1 MRAACYPR
9 GAAADAGTRSLAL
22 GFVLGLHLPPVP
34 IRRLDPLVVNQIA
47 AGEVVDRP
55 ASVVRELVE
64 NALDAGATRI
74 EVAIEGG
81 GRELI
86 RVSDDGCGIPADEL
100 PLAIASHATSKIE
113 SVDDL
118 ERIATM
124 GFRGEALAS
133 IASVARLRLVS
144 RPREAVAASA
154 LEAEGGEVGRP
165 QPAAGPPGTTVT
177 VRTLFHNVPAR
188 RKFLRGEASEA
199 ARVVETVESL
209 AIAHPSVSFTVRSG
223 EEGGRT
229 LLDLPATADL
239 RRRVLDCLGREL
251 EPAMLEASSDD
262 ATVSIWGL
270 VGKPELARPNSRH
283 LRIHVNGR
291 PISDRALVHAV
302 REAYRGLVEPGRT
315 PVAAI
320 FLELDPAEVDLN
332 VHPQKS
338 EVRFRSPAAVHQAV
352 RRSVRAALGGE
363 DLVPEWTAPAVGGSS
378 ASSWSRP
385 AAGPAGVT
393 LEPRGPV
400 AIPGPRPDTTW
411 SELLETAR
419 GESPAPESL
428 PLPVER
434 LRILQVDD
442 AYVVAADRD
451 GLVIVDQHA
460 LHERVMFERLL
471 ARMAAGD
478 LPSQRLLSPAIVEAS
493 PLEIAA
499 LPRIEALC
507 RRIGLELA
515 PAGPRSVAV
524 HAFPVLLFERKV
536 DPAEFARELLAK
548 AADEERDLATPT
560 GLEAALAETLDMM
573 ACKAAVKAG
582 DRLSELELAEILRLR
597 DETERGTNCPHG
609 RPTSVRITRAELDRR
624 FGR

>member
-1 MRAACYPR
+1 M
-9 GAAADAGTRSLAL
+9 T
-22 GFVLGLHLPPVP
+22 

-100 PLAIASHATSKIE
+100 PLAVAAHATSKIS

-133 IASVARLRLVS
+133 IASVARLRIVS
-144 RPREAVAASA
+144 RTREAVAASS
-154 LEAEGGEVGRP
+154 LEAEGGSVGRP
-165 QPAAGPPGTTVT
+165 QPAAGPASTTIT

-199 ARVVETVESL
+199 ARVVETVEAL
-209 AIAHPSVSFTVRSG
+209 AIAQPSVAFTVRSG
-223 EEGGRT
+223 EDGGRT
-229 LLDLPATADL
+229 LLDLPATGDL

-251 EPAMLEASSDD
+251 EPAMLEANADD
-262 ATVSIWGL
+262 ALLSIWGL
-270 VGKPELARPNSRH
+270 VGKPELAKPNARH

-291 PISDRALVHAV
+291 PISDRALIHAV

-320 FLELDPAEVDLN
+320 FLELDPAEVDVN

-363 DLVPEWTAPAVGGSS
+363 DLVPEWTLPEGGGGS
-378 ASSWSRP
+378 APTWSRP
-385 AAGPAGVT
+385 ATAPVSGTGRAAGVAV
-393 LEPRGPV
+393 EPRSPV

-419 GESPAPESL
+419 GEAAVSGDPASL

-442 AYVVAADRD
+442 AYVIAADRD
-451 GLVIVDQHA
+451 GIVIVDQHA

-471 ARMAAGD
+471 ARIGAGD
-478 LPSQRLLSPAIVEAS
+478 LPSQRLLAPAIVEAS
-493 PLEIAA
+493 PVEIAA
-499 LPRIEALC
+499 LTRIETLC
-507 RRIGLELA
+507 RRIGLELS

-536 DPAEFARELLAK
+536 DPAGFARELLAR

-582 DRLSELELAEILRLR
+582 DRLSDLELAEILRLR

-609 RPTSVRITRAELDRR
+609 RPTSVRISRAELDRR